1 MDAVK
6 ILVVEDEM
14 IVAADIADALQRCGY
29 EVTGI
34 FPKGERAF
42 ESISSEI
49 PDLVLLDINLR
60 GNWDG
65 ITTAENIQN
74 HYNIPI
80 IFLTANSD
88 KQTFDRA
95 KQTHP
100 QAFLVKP
107 FDPGDL
113 ERAVELA
120 VSNMEA
126 SVQGNAQVSAPMQ
139 VPDLQQS
146 ASPQSYFLKDR
157 IFIRVKDVMKK
168 IPLDDIL
175 YAEAESNYSRIHTHS
190 QSFLLSITLKSLSEK
205 LAHAEEFIRVHRSYL
220 INLQKL
226 EEVGTVYLRVDKQQ
240 IPISKAYRPALIER
254 IQYM

>member
-1 MDAVK
+1 MEAVK

-29 EVTGI
+29 EVSGI

-42 ESISSEI
+42 ESISSEM

-65 ITTAENIQN
+65 ITTAENIQSR
-74 HYNIPI
+74 YNIPI
-80 IFLTANSD
+80 IYLTANSD
-88 KQTFDRA
+88 KQTFERA
-95 KQTHP
+95 KQTRP

-126 SVQGNAQVSAPMQ
+126 SVQGESLAQVAAEDPHTQAAESSQ
-139 VPDLQQS
+139 T
-146 ASPQSYFLKDR
+146 YFLKDR

-168 IPLDDIL
+168 ISLDDIV
-175 YAEAESNYSRIHTHS
+175 YAEAESNYSRLHTQS

-226 EEVGTVYLRVDKQQ
+226 EEVGTVYLKVARQQ
-240 IPISKAYRPALIER
+240 IPISKAYRPALMER